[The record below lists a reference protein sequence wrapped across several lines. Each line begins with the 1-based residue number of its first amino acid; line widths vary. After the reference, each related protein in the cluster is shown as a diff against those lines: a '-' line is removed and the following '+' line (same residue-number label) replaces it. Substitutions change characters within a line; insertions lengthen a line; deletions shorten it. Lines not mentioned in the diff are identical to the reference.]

1 MISFKPASPFFEG
14 SDTMYRILDMLKSEQ
29 DYLSG
34 EEIGKRLGISR
45 AAVWKG
51 IRRLREEGYVI
62 EAVTNRGYRLRQ
74 NVTLYNQKELEA
86 GLETK
91 KMGRPLYFYAETDT
105 TNNRIRDLALEGAPE
120 GTLAVAEL
128 QTAGRGRR
136 GRQWQGETGTGI
148 WMSLLLRPDIPP
160 ARTSVLTLL
169 AGLALTE
176 AIEEVTGLSPRIK
189 WPNDILL
196 NGKKLVGILTEMDC
210 EISQVHFIVVGMG
223 INVNTK
229 AFPEELRETATSLYL
244 EGGKEVSRTVLL
256 QKAMLSFERLYE
268 AFLQAGG
275 SFAPFTRRYR
285 EKCLNIGNEVRVLGK
300 ETYLA
305 TALDITPDGE
315 LLVKRRDTGAEEI
328 ILSGEVSIRGEE
340 KKS

>member
-1 MISFKPASPFFEG
+1 
-14 SDTMYRILDMLKSEQ
+14 
-29 DYLSG
+29 
-34 EEIGKRLGISR
+34 
-45 AAVWKG
+45 
-51 IRRLREEGYVI
+51 
-62 EAVTNRGYRLRQ
+62 
-74 NVTLYNQKELEA
+74 
-86 GLETK
+86 
-91 KMGRPLYFYAETDT
+91 
-105 TNNRIRDLALEGAPE
+105 
-120 GTLAVAEL
+120 
-128 QTAGRGRR
+128 
-136 GRQWQGETGTGI
+136 
-148 WMSLLLRPDIPP
+148 MSLLLRPDIPP